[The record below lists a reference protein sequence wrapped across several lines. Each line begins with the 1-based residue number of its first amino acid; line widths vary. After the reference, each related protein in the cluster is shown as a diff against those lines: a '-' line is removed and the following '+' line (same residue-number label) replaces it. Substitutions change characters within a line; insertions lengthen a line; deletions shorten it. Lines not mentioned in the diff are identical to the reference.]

1 MISDVS
7 LARAE
12 VSGLPPD
19 RLAARMLAHALI
31 EQTQVTPRPELIDR
45 LIDEAGTTGWGEV
58 LVQLLHSRLLLR
70 SLQGAGGEALR
81 EASDAMISA
90 ARATA
95 DEILIGLALSA
106 RALFLMDEYSDEPGE
121 DPTDLLARAVAML
134 DDAFYS
140 EDGTLGARG
149 LELQAAYVECGQVLH
164 RLALWE
170 LEEEMYVRAAEA
182 LDLPLPAEVAEVRDL
197 TRRVLVVNRLE
208 GATALACAL
217 LEVGERNRARAVAGD
232 AARPTTA
239 ERADMPGLWA
249 IEMLALERL
258 LDVIAGVP
266 DLPGGPTAVSQEHF
280 AGLAV
285 STWPGYRAC
294 LLLAAAVGHHDR
306 DDFAEAAALAEQ
318 AMSLLDDYKPSIRT
332 LAMSLAA
339 AHSRDVAALR
349 WATHL
354 AELRWKTR
362 LAVLGAVRTRLAAAR
377 MLRQGEQLN
386 RQAYVDALTGVANRH
401 AETRHLARLRRRE
414 PRERLAVVLVDVD
427 HFKAVNDTFGHGV
440 GDDVLRVIGAI
451 LQGAIRATDLAVRL
465 GGDEFLLLVDLAP
478 GPHVPP
484 IAAEVIQAINLHDWD
499 GIAPGL
505 RVGVS
510 AGQAAGAA
518 REVDR
523 LMREADGNLYRAK
536 AAGRGRA
543 VAAHFG

>member
-7 LARAE
+7 IDRAE
-12 VSGLPPD
+12 VAGLPPD
-19 RLAARMLAHALI
+19 RLSARLLAYALI
-31 EQTQVTPRPELIDR
+31 EQTQVAPRPELLDR
-45 LIDEAGTTGWGEV
+45 LIDEAELAGWGEV
-58 LVQLLHSRLLLR
+58 LVTLLHSRLLFR
-70 SLQGAGGEALR
+70 SFQGDDLGAIR
-81 EASDAMISA
+81 DASDAMIGA
-90 ARATA
+90 ARATT

-106 RALFLMDEYSDEPGE
+106 RALFLMDAHSDEPGE
-121 DPTDLLARAVAML
+121 DSTDLLARAVAML
-134 DDAFYS
+134 DDAFFS
-140 EDGTLGARG
+140 EDGGLGARAVD
-149 LELQAAYVECGQVLH
+149 LQAAYVECGQAFH
-164 RLALWE
+164 RLDLWE
-170 LEEEMYVRAAEA
+170 LEEEMYARAAASLEI
-182 LDLPLPAEVAEVRDL
+182 PLPAKVAGVRTM

-208 GATALACAL
+208 GAAALACAL
-217 LEVGERNRARAVAGD
+217 LEVGDRNRARGVAAD
-232 AARPTTA
+232 AARPTKA
-239 ERADMPGLWA
+239 ERDDLPGMWA

-258 LDVIAGVP
+258 LDVIAGVA
-266 DLPGGPTAVSQEHF
+266 DLPGGPTAVSQDHF
-280 AGLAV
+280 AGLSD

-318 AMSLLDDYKPSIRT
+318 ALSLLDDYKPSIRT

-339 AHSRDVAALR
+339 DHSPDVAALR
-349 WATHL
+349 WAHHL
-354 AELRWKTR
+354 AELRWNTR

-465 GGDEFLLLVDLAP
+465 GGDEFVLLVDLPP
-478 GPHVPP
+478 GQEAPP
-484 IAAEVIQAINLHDWD
+484 IAADVITAVNLHAWEE
-499 GIAPGL
+499 IASGL

-510 AGQAAGAA
+510 AGQAAGPA
-518 REVDR
+518 REVDS
-523 LMREADGNLYRAK
+523 LMRAADDNLYRAK

-543 VAAHFG
+543 VVAHGV

>member
-7 LARAE
+7 IDRAE
-12 VSGLPPD
+12 VAGLPPD
-19 RLAARMLAHALI
+19 RLSARLLAYALI
-31 EQTQVTPRPELIDR
+31 EQTQVAPRPELLER
-45 LIDEAGTTGWGEV
+45 LIDEAEAAGWGDV
-58 LVQLLHSRLLLR
+58 LVTLLHCRLLFR
-70 SLQGAGGEALR
+70 SLQGDDLDAIR
-81 EASDAMISA
+81 EASDAMVGA
-90 ARATA
+90 AQATT

-106 RALFLMDEYSDEPGE
+106 RALFLMDAHSDEPGE
-121 DPTDLLARAVAML
+121 DSTDLLARAVAML
-134 DDAFYS
+134 DDAFFS
-140 EDGTLGARG
+140 EEGGLGVRAVD
-149 LELQAAYVECGQVLH
+149 LQAAYVECGQAFH
-164 RLALWE
+164 RLDLWE
-170 LEEEMYVRAAEA
+170 LEEDMYARAAA
-182 LDLPLPAEVAEVRDL
+182 SLDLPLPAEVDGVRTM

-208 GATALACAL
+208 SAAALACAL
-217 LEVGERNRARAVAGD
+217 LEIGERDRARAIAGD
-232 AARPTTA
+232 ASRPTKA
-239 ERADMPGLWA
+239 ERADLPGMWA

-266 DLPGGPTAVSQEHF
+266 DLPGGPTAVCQEHLV
-280 AGLAV
+280 GLAD

-306 DDFAEAAALAEQ
+306 DDLAEAAALAEQ
-318 AMSLLDDYKPSIRT
+318 ALSLLDDDKPSIRT

-339 AHSRDVAALR
+339 AHSPDVAALR
-349 WATHL
+349 WAHHL
-354 AELRWKTR
+354 AELRWNTR

-401 AETRHLARLRRRE
+401 AETRHLARLRRRD

-465 GGDEFLLLVDLAP
+465 GGDEFMLLVDLP
-478 GPHVPP
+478 SGQDVPP
-484 IAAEVIQAINLHDWD
+484 IAADVITAVNLHAWEDV
-499 GIAPGL
+499 ASGL

-510 AGQAAGAA
+510 AGQAAGPA
-518 REVDR
+518 REVDN
-523 LMREADGNLYRAK
+523 LMRAADDNLYRAK

-543 VAAHFG
+543 VAARTF